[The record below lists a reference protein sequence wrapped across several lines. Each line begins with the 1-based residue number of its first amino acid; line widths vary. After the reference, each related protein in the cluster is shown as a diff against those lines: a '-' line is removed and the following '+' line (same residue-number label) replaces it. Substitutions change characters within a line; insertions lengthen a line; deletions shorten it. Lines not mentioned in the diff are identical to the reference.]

1 MISLFNVNYFYR
13 VLQPRIEIP
22 QLPTIIIH
30 LLWGVMGAWWPP
42 RSSKPLRVVML
53 PWLVRFLPSPPKNYS
68 PRKFLSNICQGLL
81 KLKSSLIQTILRDT
95 FNIFYSR
102 SRIDYQVPAFNNR
115 TTNINKSLFSCT

>member
-53 PWLVRFLPSPPKNYS
+53 LVGSIPSLSAKEITAINPNY
-68 PRKFLSNICQGLL
+68 F
-81 KLKSSLIQTILRDT
+81 
-95 FNIFYSR
+95 
-102 SRIDYQVPAFNNR
+102 
-115 TTNINKSLFSCT
+115 